1 MNKRSI
7 IPAVIAA
14 ASLLSTAQAEQKPLR
29 FDADKG
35 VRTELVMPNGQT
47 VKYTAYTKLYFVT
60 NVEDSTY
67 QYMNLF
73 VPDGATEQ
81 SPIFLHTYIGGYME
95 SQAGYPQA
103 TDASG
108 RALAEGYVL
117 AIPGSRGRQS
127 TATRKG
133 KTVYTGRAPKGLLD
147 LKAAIRY
154 LRHFD
159 QQIPGNTE
167 QIITDGTSAGGAM
180 SALLGATGS
189 HPSYEPLLRAMG
201 AAPERDDVF
210 ASVCFC
216 PITDLEHAD
225 MAYEWLYGNTLSRQA
240 LSETKRQLS
249 AELAAQFPDYIRS
262 LELKLPD
269 GTQLT
274 ADNYLDYIRQLL
286 MESAQEAKD
295 AGAAIS
301 DTIGLTF
308 SKQASFQAPING
320 GVGMSNRTEAARPM
334 PRGDKPQGEYITSID
349 LEKYLNYVETTQP
362 LKGVPAFD
370 SYGVDGAAA
379 SGENGEFGGSDGS
392 DANFTPWSASKTGHP
407 LTNEVQASVHLM
419 NPMHFI
425 GNTQAR
431 NAPHWYIR
439 HGARD
444 RDTAFP
450 IAINLATKLRNQG
463 RDVNFKLPWNRPHS
477 GDYALNELFRWIK
490 QITQ

>member
-1 MNKRSI
+1 
-7 IPAVIAA
+7 
-14 ASLLSTAQAEQKPLR
+14 
-29 FDADKG
+29 
-35 VRTELVMPNGQT
+35 
-47 VKYTAYTKLYFVT
+47 
-60 NVEDSTY
+60 
-67 QYMNLF
+67 
-73 VPDGATEQ
+73 
-81 SPIFLHTYIGGYME
+81 
-95 SQAGYPQA
+95 
-103 TDASG
+103 
-108 RALAEGYVL
+108 
-117 AIPGSRGRQS
+117 
-127 TATRKG
+127 
-133 KTVYTGRAPKGLLD
+133 
-147 LKAAIRY
+147 
-154 LRHFD
+154 
-159 QQIPGNTE
+159 
-167 QIITDGTSAGGAM
+167 M
-180 SALLGATGS
+180 SALLGATGN
-189 HPSYEPLLRAMG
+189 HPSYDPLLRAMG
-201 AAPERDDVF
+201 AARERDDVF
-210 ASVCFC
+210 TSVCFC

-262 LELKLPD
+262 LGLKLPD

-274 ADNYLDYIRQLL
+274 ADKYLDYIRQLL

-308 SKQASFQAPING
+308 SEQSAFQAPING
-320 GVGMSNRTEAARPM
+320 GVGMPNRTEASRPM

-362 LKGVPAFD
+362 LKGVPAFN
-370 SYGVDGAAA
+370 SYGVDGAVA
-379 SGENGEFGGSDGS
+379 SGENGEFGGADGS
-392 DANFTPWSASKTGHP
+392 DANFTPWSANKTGHP

-431 NAPHWYIR
+431 NASHWYIR

>member
-35 VRTELVMPNGQT
+35 VHTELVMPNGQT
-47 VKYTAYTKLYFVT
+47 VKYTAYTKLYFAT

-81 SPIFLHTYIGGYME
+81 SPIFLRTYIGGYME

-117 AIPGSRGRQS
+117 VIPGSRGRQS
-127 TATRKG
+127 TVTRKG

-167 QIITDGTSAGGAM
+167 RIITDGTSAGGAM
-180 SALLGATGS
+180 SALLGATGN
-189 HPSYEPLLRAMG
+189 HPSYDPLLRAMG

-262 LELKLPD
+262 LGLKLPD

-308 SKQASFQAPING
+308 SEQSSFQAPING
-320 GVGMSNRTEAARPM
+320 GVGMPNRTEASRPM
-334 PRGDKPQGEYITSID
+334 PRGDKPQGEYVTSID

-392 DANFTPWSASKTGHP
+392 DVNFTPWAANKTGHP

-463 RDVNFKLPWNRPHS
+463 CDVNFKLPWNRPHS